1 MQIKD
6 FARKPHHNPENT
18 QCGTGLPE
26 SIDPQCVA
34 ERNAPVPVPAP
45 KGRLMNIEAHR
56 WLMTAPRAPLVRAE
70 FDAAPQ
76 AGEVVVAI
84 AGCGVCHTDLGYY
97 YDGVRT
103 NQPLPLA
110 LGHEISGRV
119 IAAGAGAEAWVGK
132 SVIVPAVLPCGECDL
147 CRRGLA
153 AICRQ
158 QKMPGNDI
166 QGGFASH
173 IVVPARGL
181 CAVDLGRLARAGLTV
196 AEVSIVADAL
206 TTPYQAVRR
215 AGVTPGSLAIVVG
228 AGGVGGYCVQ
238 VARAF
243 GASVVA
249 IDVDDAKL
257 AGIAEHGAA
266 LTLNS
271 RTLDAKP
278 LKQAIVDFARTQ
290 GLRTTEWFIFECS
303 GSAAGQ
309 LTAFGLLVHGATL
322 SVVGFTM
329 DKVELRLS
337 NLMAFDARAIGN
349 WGCPPEFYPA
359 ALDLV
364 FDGKVQIAP
373 FVETHPLH
381 DINHVFAAVHQR
393 EIKKRAVL
401 IPT

>member
-1 MQIKD
+1 M
-6 FARKPHHNPENT
+6 
-18 QCGTGLPE
+18 G
-26 SIDPQCVA
+26 
-34 ERNAPVPVPAP
+34 
-45 KGRLMNIEAHR
+45 IEGHR
-56 WLMTAPRAPLVRAE
+56 YLMTAPGAPLARESFAAE
-70 FDAAPQ
+70 PA

-103 NQPLPLA
+103 NHALPLV

-119 IAAGAGAEAWVGK
+119 AAAGAGAERWVGK
-132 SVIVPAVLPCGECDL
+132 AVIVPAVLPCGECDL

-153 AICRQ
+153 PICRA

-173 IVVPARGL
+173 IVVPGRGL
-181 CAVDLGRLARAGLTV
+181 CEVDEARLARAGLTL

-215 AGVTPGSLAIVVG
+215 AGVAPGSLAIVVG

-243 GASVVA
+243 GAKVVA
-249 IDVDDAKL
+249 IDVDQAKL
-257 AGIAEHGAA
+257 DAIAAHGAD
-266 LTLNS
+266 LTI
-271 RTLDAKP
+271 DARSHDGKAT
-278 LKQAIVDFARTQ
+278 KAAIAAFAKAQ
-290 GLRTTEWFIFECS
+290 GLKPTEWFIFECS
-303 GSAAGQ
+303 GTAAGQ

-329 DKVELRLS
+329 DKVEVRLS

-349 WGCPPEFYPA
+349 WGCPPESYPA

-364 FDGKVQIAP
+364 LDGRVALKP
-373 FVETHPLH
+373 FVEPHPLD
-381 DINHVFAAVHQR
+381 DINRVFADVHHKV
-393 EIKKRAVL
+393 IKKRAIL
-401 IPT
+401 IP

>member
-1 MQIKD
+1 M
-6 FARKPHHNPENT
+6 
-18 QCGTGLPE
+18 
-26 SIDPQCVA
+26 SIDA
-34 ERNAPVPVPAP
+34 Y
-45 KGRLMNIEAHR
+45 R
-56 WLMTAPRAPLVRAE
+56 WLMTAPQEPMVKRE
-70 FDAAPQ
+70 FLASPA
-76 AGEVVVAI
+76 AGEVVVEV

-110 LGHEISGRV
+110 LGHEISGHV
-119 IAAGAGAEAWVGK
+119 VETGAGAESWKGK
-132 SVIVPAVLPCGECDL
+132 AVIVPAVLPCGECDL
-147 CRRGLA
+147 CRRGLGT
-153 AICRQ
+153 ICRR

-173 IVVPARGL
+173 IVVPGRGL
-181 CAVDLGRLARAGLTV
+181 CEVDEARLAPAGLSL

-243 GASVVA
+243 GATVVA

-257 AGIAEHGAA
+257 AAVAAHGAS

-271 RTLDAKP
+271 RALDGKAIKTAVAAFAK
-278 LKQAIVDFARTQ
+278 QQ
-290 GLRTTEWFIFECS
+290 GLRSTEWFIFECS
-303 GSAAGQ
+303 GSAPGQ
-309 LTAFGLLVHGATL
+309 LTAYGLLVHGATL

-329 DKVELRLS
+329 DKVEVRLS

-349 WGCPPEFYPA
+349 WGCPPEAYPA

-364 FDGKVQIAP
+364 LGGQVQIRP
-373 FVETHPLH
+373 FVETHALD
-381 DINHVFAAVHQR
+381 DINQVFAAVHHR
-393 EIKKRAVL
+393 DIKKRAVMV
-401 IPT
+401 PA